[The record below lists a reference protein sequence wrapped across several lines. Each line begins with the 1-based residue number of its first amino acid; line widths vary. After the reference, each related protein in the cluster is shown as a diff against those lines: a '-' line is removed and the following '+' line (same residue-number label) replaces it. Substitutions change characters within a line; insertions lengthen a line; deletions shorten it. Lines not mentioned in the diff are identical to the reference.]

1 MFYSFKLDKNALIV
15 LSGSSGQSFRHP
27 RTIIPATS
35 DILSGGFGQHVR
47 KFRDTLDYVL

>member
-15 LSGSSGQSFRHP
+15 
-27 RTIIPATS
+27 
-35 DILSGGFGQHVR
+35 LSGGFGQHVR